1 MKSPRFGL
9 QARFAL
15 LAVLVLMVTL
25 ALVALVLQRQN
36 DLHREV
42 RSLGL
47 QAIDE
52 FSSRRLLSQGQT
64 QVVQLADSLVNPL
77 YYFDLDAIG
86 AALRQVLRQADV
98 SYVIV
103 YDNDG
108 QVIHDGSPD
117 ISTYGQV
124 MSDPLAYEVLS
135 ITGPH
140 VQSSGLLLDVAAPI
154 RIGDQRLGG
163 VRVGYSLEAVKA
175 DERQIGGIMS
185 DRLQEVSRSQLLW
198 VALLLACLLALLAV
212 IGLVVQRRLVSPIRQ
227 LADAARDI
235 EAGDFETA
243 VPASR
248 RADEIGDL
256 VRAFSHMRD
265 SILRHDRDIRRM
277 AYTDALTGLSNRLAF
292 REVLDQRVAESNGAA
307 RQLAL
312 LFTDIDDFKRVNDTI
327 GHDAGDEVLMQFAAR
342 IGEAIEA
349 HGGEGAVLARFGG
362 DEFVILLQGEPGSDI
377 RERAGRLADV
387 LVEELGRPIP
397 VRGRPVFLGISIGI
411 ALFPDDATDVPALLK
426 NGDIA
431 MYQAKVAGKSC
442 YRFYSRVMDQ
452 AVERRVRM
460 EQDLRGAWERGELS
474 LAYQPLYRMS
484 DGKLVGAEAL
494 LRWRHPDHGQVSP
507 ALFVDVA
514 EQSGLIEAI
523 GPQVLRAACMDA
535 RGGPRAGPAAQG
547 LWVSGDVSPR
557 PLRAGGLA
565 AVAAP
570 RGGSAAT
577 ARLDV
582 RAPGSAAR
590 GWQRDVPAAQGLF
603 VSVNVSPR
611 QLRAGDLATLAEAV
625 LRETGLAPQQLHIE
639 LTETAVIADEAR
651 VSSVLARLRNSGVKV
666 WLDDFGTGFS
676 GLSHLRRVPVD
687 GVKIDRSFIADVL
700 RDPDDLALTTAI
712 IAMAHSLGIQV
723 VAEGV
728 EKEGQYAILRERGC
742 DMAQGYWLGHPVANA
757 EFVRLLG

>member
-1 MKSPRFGL
+1 MKPSRFGL
-9 QARFAL
+9 QARFAV
-15 LAVLVLMVTL
+15 LAVAMLLLTL

-36 DLHREV
+36 ELHREV

-47 QAIDE
+47 QAIDD
-52 FSSRRLLSQGQT
+52 FSSRRLLSQGEA
-64 QVVQLADSLVNPL
+64 QVLQLADSLVNPL
-77 YYFDLDAIG
+77 YYFDLDTIG
-86 AALRQVLRQADV
+86 ASLRQVLRQPDV
-98 SYVIV
+98 AYVIV

-117 ISTYGQV
+117 ISTYGQA

-135 ITGPH
+135 ITGAH
-140 VQSSGLLLDVAAPI
+140 VQASGQLLDVAAPI

-163 VRVGYSLEAVKA
+163 VRVGYSLDAVKA

-185 DRLQEVSRSQLLW
+185 GRLREVSRSQLLW
-198 VALLLACLLALLAV
+198 VGLLLASLVALLAM
-212 IGLVVQRRLVSPIRQ
+212 IGLVLQRRLVSPIRQ
-227 LADAARDI
+227 LADAARGI
-235 EAGDFETA
+235 EAGNFEAA
-243 VPASR
+243 VPATR

-327 GHDAGDEVLMQFAAR
+327 GHDAGDEVLMQFAGR
-342 IGEAIEA
+342 IGEVIDA

-362 DEFVILLQGEPGSDI
+362 DEFVILLQGDPGGDI
-377 RERAGRLADV
+377 RERAGRLAEV
-387 LVEELGRPIP
+387 LVEELGRPIT

-411 ALFPDDATDVPALLK
+411 ALFPEDATDVPSLLK

-474 LAYQPLYRMS
+474 LAYQPLYRLS

-494 LRWRHPDHGQVSP
+494 LRWRHPEHGQVSP

-523 GPQVLRAACMDA
+523 GPQVLRAAC
-535 RGGPRAGPAAQG
+535 
-547 LWVSGDVSPR
+547 
-557 PLRAGGLA
+557 
-565 AVAAP
+565 
-570 RGGSAAT
+570 
-577 ARLDV
+577 LD
-582 RAPGSAAR
+582 AR
-590 GWQRDVPAAQGLF
+590 GWQRDLPGAQGLF

-611 QLRAGDLATLAEAV
+611 QLRAGDLAALTEAV
-625 LRETGLAPQQLHIE
+625 LRESGLAPHHLHIE

-742 DMAQGYWLGHPVANA
+742 DMAQGFWLGHPVANA
-757 EFVRLLG
+757 EFKRLLA